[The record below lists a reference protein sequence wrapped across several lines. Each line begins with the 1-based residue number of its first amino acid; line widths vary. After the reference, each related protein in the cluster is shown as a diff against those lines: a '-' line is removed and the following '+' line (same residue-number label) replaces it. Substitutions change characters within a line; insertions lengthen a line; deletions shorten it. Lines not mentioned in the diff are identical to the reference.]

1 MTVKKPRAVAK
12 STVKKAEGTV
22 TLAVRTK
29 KVKKSLFKSVLF
41 IPRDEYNLC
50 IEGMLAQGLDRTD
63 AITTLRV
70 GIRQANGRAVPAEL
84 MSLN

>member
-1 MTVKKPRAVAK
+1 MTAKKS
-12 STVKKAEGTV
+12 STNNKLAVKKAGAAK
-22 TLAVRTK
+22 TLPVRK
-29 KVKKSLFKSVLF
+29 KVVKKLTPKSVLF

-63 AITTLRV
+63 AVATLRV
-70 GIRQANGRAVPAEL
+70 GIRQANGRAVPTEL